1 MSDILFRINRLG
13 HGAQQLIVDDRFQ
26 LGAAHT
32 LQNIRKILGLWIFQQ
47 PVRADVQVF
56 QQLVQQIDLD
66 GLWTVMDAVDKRQL
80 LLNRE
85 GRSRLIC
92 GEHEFLD
99 HPLAFPGRTGHNV
112 LDLSVLDDK
121 FGLVGADVH
130 CPAVKAPL
138 AQNLCQLLHQL
149 DLWKQLVIFFQNLRR
164 GAAVQDSVDLRV
176 DTLDPRADIALDKA
190 EALDLAA
197 QLQGNQRRE
206 GQANLVR
213 IEGADAVGQLLGQ
226 HRDDLIGVID
236 TGAAA
241 VSFQIQ
247 RCARTDIVT
256 DISDVDAKIPVLVVA
271 LQGNRI
277 VQILA
282 VG

>member
-1 MSDILFRINRLG
+1 M
-13 HGAQQLIVDDRFQ
+13 
-26 LGAAHT
+26 
-32 LQNIRKILGLWIFQQ
+32 
-47 PVRADVQVF
+47 
-56 QQLVQQIDLD
+56 
-66 GLWTVMDAVDKRQL
+66 
-80 LLNRE
+80 
-85 GRSRLIC
+85 
-92 GEHEFLD
+92 
-99 HPLAFPGRTGHNV
+99 
-112 LDLSVLDDK
+112 
-121 FGLVGADVH
+121 
-130 CPAVKAPL
+130 
-138 AQNLCQLLHQL
+138 

-176 DTLDPRADIALDKA
+176 DTLDPRADIALDKV

-213 IEGADAVGQLLGQ
+213 IERADAVGQLLGQ

-256 DISDVDAKIPVLVVA
+256 DIGDVDAKIPVLVVA

>member
-1 MSDILFRINRLG
+1 MGHIFRLVTVLAVALDVHGVDLHLAGVFAGCRNKTAIAFKQLVLWHAGEIACQNAVDRQIWIASDWRGEVGVIIQHQTKMSDIFFRVNRLG

-32 LQNIRKILGLWIFQQ
+32 LQNIRKIFGLWIFQQ

-92 GEHEFLD
+92 GEHKFLD
-99 HPLAFPGRTGHNV
+99 HPLAFSGRAGHDV

-130 CPAVKAPL
+130 RPAVKAPL
-138 AQNLCQLLHQL
+138 AQNLC
-149 DLWKQLVIFFQNLRR
+149 
-164 GAAVQDSVDLRV
+164 
-176 DTLDPRADIALDKA
+176 
-190 EALDLAA
+190 
-197 QLQGNQRRE
+197 
-206 GQANLVR
+206 
-213 IEGADAVGQLLGQ
+213 
-226 HRDDLIGVID
+226 
-236 TGAAA
+236 
-241 VSFQIQ
+241 
-247 RCARTDIVT
+247 
-256 DISDVDAKIPVLVVA
+256 
-271 LQGNRI
+271 
-277 VQILA
+277 
-282 VG
+282 